1 MTATLHPEP
10 RRRNRLPTL
19 LCALALAAA
28 PSLALAGEAAA
39 PPAAAPGKAADAK
52 PGDSKAEAENESK
65 AARATLADKIP
76 PVSGNVFFKKGRF
89 EVAPAVGLSL
99 GDAFF
104 QKYAFGLLINYHVLE
119 SVSIGL
125 HGSYLLNTPS
135 GAVTVCKPS
144 GCGSPQMSDLTSVP
158 GQVSL
163 LAGLD
168 IAWSPFYGKV
178 NVMAEKVLHFDT
190 SIFIGGDVIQYAGF
204 DKATGANK
212 DTFTGGGHIGI
223 GERIVFN
230 EFLALR
236 VELRDYMYGAAV
248 NMADGNG
255 NPQTQFQNQLM
266 LELGVSFFIGSGS
279 RD

>member
-1 MTATLHPEP
+1 MTTTLH
-10 RRRNRLPTL
+10 RLPL
-19 LCALALAAA
+19 LLALALCALG

-39 PPAAAPGKAADAK
+39 P
-52 PGDSKAEAENESK
+52 KAEAENESK

-76 PVSGNVFFKKGRF
+76 PLSGNLFFKKGRF
-89 EVAPAVGLSL
+89 EIAPVVGLSL

-104 QKYAFGLLINYHVLE
+104 QKYAFGLMINYHVLE

-125 HGSYLLNTPS
+125 HGSYLLNTPG
-135 GAVTVCKPS
+135 GAVSVCKAE
-144 GCGSPQMSDLTSVP
+144 GCSSPQMSDLNEVP
-158 GQVSL
+158 GKISL

-168 IAWSPFYGKV
+168 LAWSPFYGKV

-190 SIFIGGDVIQYAGF
+190 SIFIGADIIQYGAY
-204 DKATGANK
+204 DATSQSNK
-212 DTFTGGGHIGI
+212 DTFTGGGHLGI

-236 VELRDYMYGAAV
+236 VELRDYMFGGVV
-248 NMADGNG
+248 NIGDANG

-266 LELGVSFFIGSGS
+266 LEVGVSFFVGSAS
-279 RD
+279 KD